1 MHSDMTLNQI
11 LEHVVTWYQEH
22 AWFFHVFSFVFFT
35 GFIILL
41 KKRLFK
47 KLHARALSTKTI
59 WDDCFF
65 SAAAKPI
72 DLIIWVTGLSL
83 AAQISALH
91 FENAVVQEAIS
102 TIKSAIYL
110 IAVGWFLIRF
120 VQEVESHY
128 ISNAKAQGTNA
139 DVTTVRAI
147 TQLSRLAITVTFGLV
162 ILDSLG
168 VPTSGVMAA
177 GGLGGIAVGFAAKDL
192 LANIFGGL
200 LVFLDRPFMIG
211 DWVRS
216 PDKSIEGIVEHIGWR
231 TTKIRTFDRR
241 SLYVPNGVF
250 LTVCI
255 ENPSQMTNR
264 RIKKTI
270 GVRYQ
275 DHQKVAPMLEAI
287 EHYISQSE
295 VIDTSK
301 THFAKLVNLGDSSL
315 EFLLYCFTKTTNWV
329 KFQSEQQTILL
340 DILGIIHDHGAECAF
355 PTLSINLEPGDTDDP
370 RR

>member
-1 MHSDMTLNQI
+1 MTLSNISEI
-11 LEHVVTWYQEH
+11 LLSWYHQN
-22 AWFFHVFSFVFFT
+22 AWFFHVFTLVFFT
-35 GFIILL
+35 GLIILI
-41 KKRLFK
+41 KKRIFN
-47 KLHARALSTKTI
+47 KLHTKSLATKTI
-59 WDDCFF
+59 WDESFIVA
-65 SAAAKPI
+65 SSKPLN
-72 DLIIWVTGLSL
+72 LIIWVTGISL
-83 AAQISALH
+83 AASISALH
-91 FENAVVQEAIS
+91 YDNAVVLDLI
-102 TIKSAIYL
+102 TTLKSAIYL
-110 IAVGWFLIRF
+110 AAIAWFMIRF

-128 ISNAKAQGTNA
+128 LKRAQNQANKA
-139 DVTTVRAI
+139 DITTVRAI
-147 TQLSRLAITVTFGLV
+147 TQLSRLAISISFSLI

-270 GVRYQ
+270 GVRYE
-275 DHQKVAPMLEAI
+275 DHQRVAPMLAAI
-287 EHYISQSE
+287 EDYISQSE
-295 VIDTSK
+295 MIDTSK

-329 KFQSEQQTILL
+329 KFQEEQQVILL
-340 DILGIIHDHGAECAF
+340 SILEIIHDHGAQCAF
-355 PTLSINLEPGDTDDP
+355 PTLSINLEHGDSHD
-370 RR
+370 